1 MLNATVAMQYR
12 ILICLLTLYV
22 LDFPFQYGFTK
33 VRKGSDTDMY
43 AHPSFV
49 RDDPEALLK
58 LQKINK
64 TRRQPIPDVLKS
76 KGPRSV
82 SPTHTTTLES
92 TVKSLSPVT
101 PLKKLPITKNIVLP
115 HSMKSW
121 TTHEIAKHHATPVS
135 PSSQCPLLSQ
145 SDCDASSTGSND
157 RGKLDLLAFALE
169 QEFACYH

>member
-1 MLNATVAMQYR
+1 
-12 ILICLLTLYV
+12 
-22 LDFPFQYGFTK
+22 
-33 VRKGSDTDMY
+33 MY

-64 TRRQPIPDVLKS
+64 TRRLSIPDASKN

-82 SPTHTTTLES
+82 SPTRCTAVEATMKTG
-92 TVKSLSPVT
+92 TPVV
-101 PLKKLPITKNIVLP
+101 PVKKLQITKNIVLP

-121 TTHEIAKHHATPVS
+121 TTSEIAKSRATPVS
-135 PSSQCPLLSQ
+135 PSSQCPLVSH

-169 QEFACYH
+169 QEFACYY